1 MTTTVRTLV
10 REELGFLV
18 TNRIPR
24 RLFTHLMGWFSRI
37 EQPIVRDVSLFVW
50 RLTGNL
56 NLHEARTTHFRS
68 LHDCFTRELREGV
81 RPIDADPRVL
91 VSPCDGIVGAAG
103 RVEGTR
109 LYQAKGFPYALA
121 ELLLDAELEARYRD
135 GVYVTL
141 RLKSSMYH
149 RFHAPHDCRVERV
162 TYISGDTWNVH
173 PIALERV
180 EKLFCRNER
189 AVIRTRLDI
198 GDHIVTLVP
207 VAAVLVASLRL
218 DFLDVLLHLNYHGP
232 NVIACDARLRKGDEM
247 GRFEHGSTI
256 IVFAPRGFSLSEG
269 VTTGRT
275 IRMGEPLLRLPRSV
289 ESDL

>member
-1 MTTTVRTLV
+1 M

-24 RLFTHLMGWFSRI
+24 RLCTHLMGWFSRI
-37 EQPIVRDVSLFVW
+37 EQPIVRDISLFLW
-50 RLTGNL
+50 RLMADL
-56 NLHEARTTHFRS
+56 NLHEARTTRFRS
-68 LHDCFTRELREGV
+68 LHDCFTRELKEGV
-81 RPIDADPRVL
+81 RPIDTDPRVL
-91 VSPCDGIVGAAG
+91 VSPCDGIVGASG

-121 ELLLDAELEARYRD
+121 ELLLDSELEARYRD
-135 GVYVTL
+135 GIYVTL

-189 AVIRTRLDI
+189 ALVRARLDI
-198 GDHIVTLVP
+198 GGDVVTLVP

-218 DFLDVLLHLNYHGP
+218 NFLDVVLHLNYRGP
-232 NVIACDARLRKGDEM
+232 NVIACDVRLRKGDEM

-275 IRMGEPLLRLPRSV
+275 IRMGEPLLRLPHSV
-289 ESDL
+289 ETDL